1 MEASRVN
8 PVAIGPNAIG
18 PEDVRDLSL
27 HELTQE
33 HGTIGLYTR
42 LQDSL
47 RISGLDQNPEVMW
60 AMRMGLILHANDKR
74 TNGHYD
80 DHLMRVTIRIIDY
93 YDITDPSIIA
103 GALLHD
109 SVEDH
114 PKDLVFA
121 LTGEKIDDV
130 QEARDRGLEL
140 IAHYAGAETADIV
153 AAVSNPILKEGEDK
167 LVVYGDHTENLVLNH
182 PKARIVKLSDFIDN
196 AVGNHHTI
204 GDKQAD
210 LDEKYLDQYRIHRI
224 GLLLPDSL
232 IAGPVRDKVLEQLT
246 AAHFRSL
253 ERLRLSRKQNSS

>member
-1 MEASRVN
+1 MEVLRDDNA
-8 PVAIGPNAIG
+8 AIGPNIIAS
-18 PEDVRDLSL
+18 EDVRDLSL
-27 HELTQE
+27 HEVTQQY
-33 HGTIGLYTR
+33 GTLGLYTR

-47 RISGLDQNPEVMW
+47 RINGLDQNPEVTW
-60 AMRMGLILHANDKR
+60 AMQMGLTLHANDER

-80 DHLMRVTIRIIDY
+80 DHLMRVTIRIMDQYGID
-93 YDITDPSIIA
+93 DPTIIA

-109 SVEDH
+109 SIEDH
-114 PKDLVFA
+114 PKDLVLA

-167 LVVYGDHTENLVLNH
+167 LVVYGNHTEELVLNH
-182 PKARIVKLSDFIDN
+182 PKARVVKLSDFIDN

-210 LDEKYLDQYRIHRI
+210 LDEKYLDQYRIHRM
-224 GLLLPDSL
+224 GLFLPDSL
-232 IAGPVRDKVLEQLT
+232 IVGPVRDKVLRQLT

-253 ERLRLSRKQNSS
+253 ARLRLSREQRSS